1 MSENKAIPIKGIQV
15 YDHFIDEAYTFNPTT
30 FALEKFAYNVFG
42 YRYGD
47 NSVMIQEF
55 GQEENDKEFS
65 KIVKLFNKI
74 KRRLDEG
81 NAAPIKSSAL
91 EVQIEFIHD

>member
-1 MSENKAIPIKGIQV
+1 MSENKVVPITGIQI
-15 YDHFIDEAYTFNPTT
+15 YDHFIDEIYTFNPTT

-42 YRYGD
+42 YHYGE
-47 NSVMIQEF
+47 NPTMIQEF
-55 GQEENDKEFS
+55 GQKANDKEFS

-74 KRRLDEG
+74 KRQLDEG
-81 NAAPIKSSAL
+81 NATPIKSTAL

>member
-1 MSENKAIPIKGIQV
+1 MPKNKAIPIKGIQI

-30 FALEKFAYNVFG
+30 FALEKFAYHVFG

-55 GQEENDKEFS
+55 GQEANDKEFS

-74 KRRLDEG
+74 KKQLDEG
-81 NAAPIKSSAL
+81 NVASIKSSAL

>member
-1 MSENKAIPIKGIQV
+1 MSESKAIPVKGIQI

-55 GQEENDKEFS
+55 GQEANDKEFS

-74 KRRLDEG
+74 KKQLDEG
-81 NAAPIKSSAL
+81 NVAPIKSLAL

>member
-1 MSENKAIPIKGIQV
+1 MTENKVTPIKGIQV
-15 YDHFIDEAYTFNPTT
+15 YDHFIDEVYTFNPTT

-55 GQEENDKEFS
+55 GQKENDKEFS

-74 KRRLDEG
+74 KRQLDEG
-81 NAAPIKSSAL
+81 NAAPIKSTAL

>member
-1 MSENKAIPIKGIQV
+1 
-15 YDHFIDEAYTFNPTT
+15 
-30 FALEKFAYNVFG
+30 
-42 YRYGD
+42 
-47 NSVMIQEF
+47 MIQEF

-74 KRRLDEG
+74 KRQLDEG
-81 NAAPIKSSAL
+81 NAAPIKSTAL

>member
-1 MSENKAIPIKGIQV
+1 MTENKVTSIKGIQI
-15 YDHFIDEAYTFNPTT
+15 YDHFIDEVYTFNPTT

-55 GQEENDKEFS
+55 GQEENEKEFS

-74 KRRLDEG
+74 NTQLDEG
-81 NAAPIKSSAL
+81 NAAPIKSIAL

>member
-1 MSENKAIPIKGIQV
+1 MTKSKASPIKGIQI
-15 YDHFIDEAYTFNPTT
+15 YDHFIDEVYTFNPTT

-42 YRYGD
+42 YHYGD

-55 GQEENDKEFS
+55 GQEANDKEFS

-74 KRRLDEG
+74 KRQLDEG
-81 NAAPIKSSAL
+81 NATPIKSTAL
-91 EVQIEFIHD
+91 EVQIEFIYD

>member
-1 MSENKAIPIKGIQV
+1 MTENKALPIKGIQI
-15 YDHFIDEAYTFNPTT
+15 YDLYF
-30 FALEKFAYNVFG
+30 
-42 YRYGD
+42 YGD

-74 KRRLDEG
+74 KRQLDEG
-81 NAAPIKSSAL
+81 NAAPIKSTVL

>member
-1 MSENKAIPIKGIQV
+1 MTENKAVPIKGIQI
-15 YDHFIDEAYTFNPTT
+15 YDHFIDEAY
-30 FALEKFAYNVFG
+30 NVFG
-42 YRYGD
+42 YHYGD

-74 KRRLDEG
+74 KRQLDEG
-81 NAAPIKSSAL
+81 NAAPIKSTAL
-91 EVQIEFIHD
+91 EVQIEFIYD

>member
-1 MSENKAIPIKGIQV
+1 MAENKATPIKGIQI

-47 NSVMIQEF
+47 NSVMIQEY
-55 GQEENDKEFS
+55 DKEFS

-74 KRRLDEG
+74 KRQLDEG
-81 NAAPIKSSAL
+81 NAAPIKSTAL

>member
-1 MSENKAIPIKGIQV
+1 MTENKVTSIKGIQI
-15 YDHFIDEAYTFNPTT
+15 YDHFIDEVYTFNPTT

-55 GQEENDKEFS
+55 GQEENEKEFS

-74 KRRLDEG
+74 KRQLDEG
-81 NAAPIKSSAL
+81 NAAPIKSIAL